1 MTPLLK
7 VWVGTHFKK
16 GFIMIKFEIKKKN
29 KKVRDLLIHVFPF
42 EISFFP

>member
-16 GFIMIKFEIKKKN
+16 GFIMVKFEIKKKTR
-29 KKVRDLLIHVFPF
+29 KF
-42 EISFFP
+42 EIY